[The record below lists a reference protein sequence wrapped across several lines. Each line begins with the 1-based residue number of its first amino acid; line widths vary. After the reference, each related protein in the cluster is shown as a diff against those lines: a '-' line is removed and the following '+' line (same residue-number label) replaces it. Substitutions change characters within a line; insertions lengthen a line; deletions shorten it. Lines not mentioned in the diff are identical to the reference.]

1 MSDAAATGQ
10 PRSRRTTAL
19 ALLAV
24 GALVLAGV
32 LILRLQP
39 AASKDVI
46 PSADSP
52 VAPPA
57 PLVAGPLGDSP
68 LPPLV
73 FPPPLASPAP
83 DPEALKALEERL
95 ITLESRIDA
104 LGPRLGSVEHALNST
119 NQALGDMTAQFTTLL
134 ARVPEPRKAA
144 HRKVVRRS
152 PTKPRRLPL
161 PEIVAI
167 DRWGDANNA
176 TLRNADGSIRFVR
189 VGDTVGKAT
198 IAAIDASAAAVTVRL
213 PDGKATTLK
222 VTP

>member
-1 MSDAAATGQ
+1 MTDAAVGGQ

-24 GALVLAGV
+24 VVLVLTGF
-32 LILRLQP
+32 LLLRLQP
-39 AASKDVI
+39 APSHDG
-46 PSADSP
+46 PLSADSP

-57 PLVAGPLGDSP
+57 PLAAGPLGDSP
-68 LPPLV
+68 LSPLV
-73 FPPPLASPAP
+73 FPAPSEAATP

-104 LGPRLGSVEHALNST
+104 LGPQIGSVEHALDSANE
-119 NQALGDMTAQFTTLL
+119 ALGDMTAQLATLL

-144 HRKVVRRS
+144 PRKVVRRA
-152 PTKPRRLPL
+152 PPKPRRLPL

-198 IAAIDASAAAVTVRL
+198 IAAINASAAAVTVRL
-213 PDGKATTLK
+213 PDGKSTTLK

>member
-1 MSDAAATGQ
+1 MTDAAVAGEA
-10 PRSRRTTAL
+10 RSRRTTAL

-24 GALVLAGV
+24 GVLVLAGV

-46 PSADSP
+46 PPSGSP

-57 PLVAGPLGDSP
+57 PMAARPVGDSP
-68 LPPLV
+68 MPPLV
-73 FPPPLASPAP
+73 FPAPSEAPIP

-95 ITLESRIDA
+95 ITVESRIDA
-104 LGPRLGSVEHALNST
+104 LGPRLGSVEHTLDLANE
-119 NQALGDMTAQFTTLL
+119 ALGGITGQLATLL
-134 ARVPEPRKAA
+134 ARVPEPHKAA
-144 HRKVVRRS
+144 PRKVVRRA

-167 DRWGDANNA
+167 DRWGDADNA

-213 PDGKATTLK
+213 PDGKSTTLK

>member
-1 MSDAAATGQ
+1 MTEAVVTVQ

-24 GALVLAGV
+24 GVLVLAGV
-32 LILRLQP
+32 LLLRLQTAP
-39 AASKDVI
+39 SADGPS
-46 PSADSP
+46 SADSP

-57 PLVAGPLGDSP
+57 PLAAGPLGDSP
-68 LPPLV
+68 LPPLA
-73 FPPPLASPAP
+73 FPAPPASPAF

-104 LGPRLGSVEHALNST
+104 LGPRLGSVEHALDSANE
-119 NQALGDMTAQFTTLL
+119 ALGGMTAQLATLL
-134 ARVPEPRKAA
+134 ARLPEPHKAA
-144 HRKVVRRS
+144 PRKVVRRA

-167 DRWGDANNA
+167 DRWGDADNA

-213 PDGKATTLK
+213 PDGKSTTLK